1 MWIYIDA
8 SQRHSGTKLRS
19 QSMGAVIVN
28 DLEASQRHD
37 IVRYDIVRKDNEK
50 ALFWLESAAD
60 LSIAKSRVEQLLS
73 FWPGKYQIFGL
84 RPKKVVLTPPETR
97 VPAPASNAAE

>member
-1 MWIYIDA
+1 
-8 SQRHSGTKLRS
+8 
-19 QSMGAVIVN
+19 MGAVIVN
-28 DLEASQRHD
+28 ELEASQRHN

-73 FWPGKYQIFGL
+73 FWPGEYQIFDL
-84 RPKKVVLTPPETR
+84 RSKKVVLTTSESPIS
-97 VPAPASNAAE
+97 VPASNAAE

>member
-1 MWIYIDA
+1 
-8 SQRHSGTKLRS
+8 
-19 QSMGAVIVN
+19 MGAVIVN
-28 DLEASQRHD
+28 ELEASQRND

-73 FWPGKYQIFGL
+73 FWPGEYQIFDL
-84 RPKKVVLTPPETR
+84 RTKEVVLTTSAGA
-97 VPAPASNAAE
+97 VAVPASNAAE

>member
-1 MWIYIDA
+1 
-8 SQRHSGTKLRS
+8 
-19 QSMGAVIVN
+19 MGAVIVN

-60 LSIAKSRVEQLLS
+60 LSLAKSRVEQLLS
-73 FWPGKYQIFGL
+73 FWPGEYQIFDL
-84 RPKKVVLTPPETR
+84 RTKEVVATASAPEVV
-97 VPAPASNAAE
+97 VPVSNPAE

>member
-1 MWIYIDA
+1 
-8 SQRHSGTKLRS
+8 
-19 QSMGAVIVN
+19 MGAVIVN

-60 LSIAKSRVEQLLS
+60 LSVAKSRVEQLLS
-73 FWPGKYQIFGL
+73 FWPGEYQIFDL
-84 RPKKVVLTPPETR
+84 RTKKVVLTTSENR
-97 VPAPASNAAE
+97 VAAPASNATE